1 VFKLNI
7 LLDVAK
13 NTASL
18 SRCIFDNVKE
28 RLVGGMDLSRYK
40 IVVKVIDGFIR
51 KCKEEVLTSNSIKHS
66 SKALPNNH

>member
-1 VFKLNI
+1 
-7 LLDVAK
+7 VAK